1 MEWGCRTVFIL
12 PGRPHYKLHP
22 VQYDFGKLSDTYKVL
37 EISVSTK
44 DDSVSTEDDSTST
57 NDGKRIKDSRARI

>member
-1 MEWGCRTVFIL
+1 MGMQDGFIL
-12 PGRPHYKLHP
+12 PGLPHYKLHP
-22 VQYDFGKLSDTYKVL
+22 VQCDFGKLSTYKVL

-57 NDGKRIKDSRARI
+57 NDGKRIKDSRARM